1 MKRNALT
8 LALFLTFIALAAAAA
23 EPAAPS
29 SMVCALGRV
38 TICNLDGCKDGDID
52 ALGVPGIIRLDLE
65 TGEMLAVT
73 AADAGRRST
82 FRVLERKDGKI
93 TLQGFENGRAF
104 SAVIDADGIASIATA
119 TAGRSIV
126 MFGRCTDLAL
136 VNEGTKQEPA
146 PKK

>member
-8 LALFLTFIALAAAAA
+8 IALFLALFALAAAAA
-23 EPAAPS
+23 EPSQPS

-38 TICNLDGCKDGDID
+38 TICTLDGCKDGDVD
-52 ALGVPGIIRLDLE
+52 ALGVPGIVRLDLE

-82 FRVLERKDGKI
+82 FRVLERKDGKT

-126 MFGRCTDLAL
+126 MFGRCTDLNL
-136 VNEGTKQEPA
+136 VTEGIKTPA
-146 PKK
+146 PAKK